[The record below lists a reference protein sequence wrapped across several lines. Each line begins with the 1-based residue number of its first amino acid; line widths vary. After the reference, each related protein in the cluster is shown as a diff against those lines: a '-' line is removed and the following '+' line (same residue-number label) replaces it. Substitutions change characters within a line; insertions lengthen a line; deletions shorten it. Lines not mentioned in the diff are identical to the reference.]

1 MDTND
6 FRITITLLSL
16 IVFIGICWWAWRP
29 HRASAFKEAAQLPFD
44 EDLPSK
50 QRDGVN
56 HE

>member
-6 FRITITLLSL
+6 LRITITVLSL

-29 HRASAFKEAAQLPFD
+29 NRASAFKEAAQLPFE